1 MNIIFLDIDGVLNCH
16 STKERIRG
24 MYGIDPAKVHLL
36 RQIVDVTNS
45 VIVLTSTWKLCYDP
59 CADIQR
65 SHDGQ
70 YLAGSLAAE
79 GLSIYDKTRDSGLNR
94 GYGILCWMD
103 EHPELTE
110 SDGSFVILDD
120 EEFDYPRC
128 FYRENKLSR
137 YWIQTS
143 FYKSGLRESHVR
155 RAIELMES
163 QKNF

>member
-1 MNIIFLDIDGVLNCH
+1 MNLIFLDIDGVLNCH
-16 STKERIRG
+16 STKERILG
-24 MYGIDPAKVHLL
+24 LYGIDPAKVHLL
-36 RQIVDVTNS
+36 RQIVDAANS
-45 VIVLTSTWKLCYDP
+45 HIVLTSTWKLSYDP
-59 CADIQR
+59 HTNCQPFPE
-65 SHDGQ
+65 GQ
-70 YLAGSLAAE
+70 YLHDFLAAE
-79 GLSIYDKTRDSGLNR
+79 GLTVYDITRDSGPDR

-103 EHPELTE
+103 EHPEFTE

-120 EEFDYPRC
+120 ESFDYSYC
-128 FYRENKLSR
+128 FYRGHKLSR

>member
-1 MNIIFLDIDGVLNCH
+1 MNLIFLDIDGVLNCH

-24 MYGIDPAKVHLL
+24 LYGIDPAKVCLL
-36 RQIVDVTNS
+36 RQLVDATKS
-45 VIVLTSTWKLCYDP
+45 VIVLTTTWKLHYEPGAVTQIHFD
-59 CADIQR
+59 A
-65 SHDGQ
+65 Q
-70 YLAGSLAAE
+70 YLADSLAAE
-79 GLSIYDKTRDSGLNR
+79 GLTVYDITRDSGPDR

-103 EHPELTE
+103 EHPEFTE

-120 EEFDYPRC
+120 ESFDYSYC
-128 FYRENKLSR
+128 FYRGHKLSR

-155 RAIELMES
+155 RAIELMEA